1 MPKKIH
7 LIAGLLATLTIAT
20 FFLSTLGVE
29 LFETH
34 ETASSLDGVKRNRGT
49 KFRLYS
55 IPLCYIQATCCFA
68 PITVTLDCGA
78 IGQFLL
84 GVLA

>member
-29 LFETH
+29 LFGTH
-34 ETASSLDGVKRNRGT
+34 GTVAMVKA
-49 KFRLYS
+49 LIVMPVYS
-55 IPLCYIQATCCFA
+55 FWYP
-68 PITVTLDCGA
+68 P
-78 IGQFLL
+78 
-84 GVLA
+84 

>member
-29 LFETH
+29 LFGTH
-34 ETASSLDGVKRNRGT
+34 EAASSLDGVKRNRGIR
-49 KFRLYS
+49 FRLS
-55 IPLCYIQATCCFA
+55 LVPLCYI
-68 PITVTLDCGA
+68 
-78 IGQFLL
+78 
-84 GVLA
+84 